1 MEDIANEVK
10 KEVTSD
16 VIEGY
21 VTDTPSST
29 SKKSVSEKNSGKND
43 SFEYDRELQVS
54 TNSFSILLYL

>member
-16 VIEGY
+16 VIEGC